1 MSVRWPDADEEK
13 AFSVKLRECSFT
25 ALAENVN
32 CLMLVDIARVAART
46 KCCGVSPRLA
56 AVAATRTPGNG
67 LQIHRS
73 ANPSFC
79 IMIPNVE
86 IMLSSGGW
94 TAGHTGEQAD
104 CLNIDYR

>member
-94 TAGHTGEQAD
+94 TAGQLDTRV
-104 CLNIDYR
+104 NRPTV

>member
-32 CLMLVDIARVAART
+32 CLMLVDIARVAATDQMLRGQPASGRDGRHPHSG
-46 KCCGVSPRLA
+46 K
-56 AVAATRTPGNG
+56 
-67 LQIHRS
+67 RS

-79 IMIPNVE
+79 KSIILHYDSE
-86 IMLSSGGW
+86 
-94 TAGHTGEQAD
+94 
-104 CLNIDYR
+104 C